1 LCGCRYPCDGFR
13 KRSLQPD
20 AAAARSHT
28 PNEAVTT
35 AQHHLKCTVPPHC
48 PHPPSGSHLI
58 PQPRQQLPSPLRAA
72 VDPMSISEQPL
83 SLDGG
88 AKLCRHPIPC
98 AAGFVRG
105 DEGCY
110 KGLLRHLGVI
120 FAVQFVLAP
129 RKIKSCDKGMVCV
142 YWRSWLPASEIQ
154 SIATLGTVAC
164 LRLARLEESH
174 LFI

>member
-1 LCGCRYPCDGFR
+1 MPRRQRPRRKSDGRLCPCGER
-13 KRSLQPD
+13 VICWVVWVSISVRRLSKTI
-20 AAAARSHT
+20 ATARRCSRTLPHT

-88 AKLCRHPIPC
+88 VRNYAAIP
-98 AAGFVRG
+98 FRVRRV
-105 DEGCY
+105 
-110 KGLLRHLGVI
+110 LLGVMRG
-120 FAVQFVLAP
+120 V
-129 RKIKSCDKGMVCV
+129 IKVS
-142 YWRSWLPASEIQ
+142 YATSASFSPFSSSWHHEK
-154 SIATLGTVAC
+154 
-164 LRLARLEESH
+164 
-174 LFI
+174 